1 MIEGHERNELLARS
15 RGDELVDRAALLGG
29 TDLQLLGQT
38 LGHADGQCAH
48 FSRSK
53 LSHRTAHLHAM
64 TKAQTRSR
72 ISRSLAS

>member
-1 MIEGHERNELLARS
+1 
-15 RGDELVDRAALLGG
+15 
-29 TDLQLLGQT
+29 LQLLGQT